1 MKKENKKNIPLSA
14 LQAYPRVLSLE
25 FSTQFTLSFPPGEKE
40 NN

>member
-1 MKKENKKNIPLSA
+1 MKKENKKIPLSA

-25 FSTQFTLSFPPGEKE
+25 FSTQFTLSFPSQGAKE